1 MAHYGHFSLPHQTSV
16 QQFYQAFP
24 ASAGLASYG
33 GASSYRVS
41 SQPNYYNGPTYS
53 STSESENYGSN
64 LPVAGYGNSGYN
76 TGYQGYG
83 ANIGSYGAQTYTS
96 EGYGYNQPG
105 TYPKTEEM
113 IPQIEAAYEAATSQR
128 RQPVI
133 KRQVITV
140 PGAPGKV
147 QQIVRRLPTPTPDIV
162 ERVFV
167 VKPQRDVV
175 NLVIERPGTPPAQYK
190 DRTIIGKPRKPLI
203 NPLVVRVASRSYPS
217 TYQQPFVQALPAPT
231 STNVADQTVSYT
243 YQTQPSSSQAQQ
255 TLSRQYQS
263 NLSETRLSQG
273 SQTQLN
279 QQQNFV
285 VAPIQYD
292 DSQQQD
298 HQQQQQQQQALS
310 AQYNYSSVYPVQQQ
324 AQTSYGNTGYSASY
338 SNQYQPLP
346 YQFGRAY

>member
-1 MAHYGHFSLPHQTSV
+1 MAYYGQYAIPQQTSV
-16 QQFYQAFP
+16 QQFYQAYP
-24 ASAGLASYG
+24 PSAGLASYG
-33 GASSYRVS
+33 GASAYRMS

-53 STSESENYGSN
+53 TTSESENFGSN

-83 ANIGSYGAQTYTS
+83 ANIGSYGAQTYTTDA
-96 EGYGYNQPG
+96 YGYNQPSA
-105 TYPKTEEM
+105 YPRNEDMT
-113 IPQIEAAYEAATSQR
+113 PQIEAAYEAATSQR

-217 TYQQPFVQALPAPT
+217 SHQQQFVQALPAPT
-231 STNVADQTVSYT
+231 SNTADPTMSYT
-243 YQTQPSSSQAQQ
+243 YQAQPTSSQAQQ
-255 TLSRQYQS
+255 TLSRQYQT

-273 SQTQLN
+273 SHTQLN

-285 VAPIQYD
+285 VAPVQYD
-292 DSQQQD
+292 DSQQPD
-298 HQQQQQQQQALS
+298 QQQQALS
-310 AQYNYSSVYPVQQQ
+310 AQYNYSSVYPTQQQ
-324 AQTSYGNTGYSASY
+324 TQNGYGSTGYSASY
-338 SNQYQPLP
+338 QNQYQPSP